1 MRTAQLPVNAR
12 HASSCESVLQPGS
25 CVHVLFCHAGFCGGS
40 GGLSQ
45 LQGVQA
51 AAGAVQTWGGAL
63 PAKGGTLP
71 ARGEGAGAARC
82 STGDGALVS
91 ICAQADNM
99 PSATRMR
106 AETGAERG
114 MFEGG
119 MWIIY
124 LEMVAVLVLA
134 ALIVWWTMPRRK
146 PLRPAE
152 NAKARPTDTGEER

>member
-1 MRTAQLPVNAR
+1 M
-12 HASSCESVLQPGS
+12 
-25 CVHVLFCHAGFCGGS
+25 
-40 GGLSQ
+40 
-45 LQGVQA
+45 QGVQA